1 MQVGI
6 PKEIKVHESRVAIA
20 LLNTSAVVVRY
31 QSVAQAHVYE
41 FSPIG

>member
-1 MQVGI
+1 MRVGI
-6 PKEIKVHESRVAIA
+6 PKVIKVYESRVAIA

>member
-1 MQVGI
+1 MQVGA

-20 LLNTSAVVVRY
+20 PLNTSAVEIRY
-31 QSVAQAHVYE
+31 QAIAQAHSYE